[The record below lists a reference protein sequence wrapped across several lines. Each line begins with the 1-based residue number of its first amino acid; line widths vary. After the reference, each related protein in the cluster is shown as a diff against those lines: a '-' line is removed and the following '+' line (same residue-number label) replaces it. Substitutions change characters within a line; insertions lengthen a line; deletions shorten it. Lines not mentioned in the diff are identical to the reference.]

1 MLLKA
6 HHNALAL
13 RNGSVS
19 IHNSAVGAAANSFG
33 GGSEAAE
40 QPTQQ
45 QQQSQYAA
53 ADACDLDKRSFY
65 SCLQEKNGDVGS
77 CQFLFEALQS
87 CQQNKAQS
95 QFA

>member
-1 MLLKA
+1 
-6 HHNALAL
+6 
-13 RNGSVS
+13 
-19 IHNSAVGAAANSFG
+19 VGAASDSFSA
-33 GGSEAAE
+33 GSEAAE

-45 QQQSQYAA
+45 QQPQSQYAA
-53 ADACDLDKRSFY
+53 ADACDLDKQSFY
-65 SCLQEKNGDVGS
+65 QCLQEKNGDVGS

>member
-1 MLLKA
+1 MCIE
-6 HHNALAL
+6 HY
-13 RNGSVS
+13 
-19 IHNSAVGAAANSFG
+19 SAVGAAANSFG
-33 GGSEAAE
+33 GSSEAAE
-40 QPTQQ
+40 QPSQQQ